1 MMKCIT
7 LLEQLMEDK
16 ATKAIDDDD
25 DDDFEARQATADDEL
40 SSTSMIVLK
49 ARVILVSLSPS
60 SSTLSLEV
68 SESSEFFTF
77 LTAVKSSILLESL
90 TMSIVLI
97 LLAIITGQIEYI
109 KLKLKELQCSEV
121 IIPQLFKDSMFN
133 IVASLTQFLFNH
145 AYNVT

>member
-1 MMKCIT
+1 MKYIT

-16 ATKAIDDDD
+16 ATKAIDDD

>member
-1 MMKCIT
+1 MKCIT

-16 ATKAIDDDD
+16 ATKAIDDD